1 MRQNFLMRSFVTASL
16 LLATPVFAQ
25 SAAPAAEDKAAECGE
40 RHGRHGKRGM
50 KGERKLARM
59 EHRLDRAVVDGRL
72 TQAQA
77 DQFKAEAKQLQEER
91 KAMREVSGGKLTEE
105 QRQQGRERFRA
116 FHEKVK
122 AALKATAPTKT

>member
-1 MRQNFLMRSFVTASL
+1 MRQNFFMRSFVTASL

-25 SAAPAAEDKAAECGE
+25 SVAPAAEDKAAPCEE

-50 KGERKLARM
+50 NGERKLARM

-91 KAMREVSGGKLTEE
+91 KALREASGGKITEE

-122 AALKATAPTKT
+122 AAMKASTPAKI